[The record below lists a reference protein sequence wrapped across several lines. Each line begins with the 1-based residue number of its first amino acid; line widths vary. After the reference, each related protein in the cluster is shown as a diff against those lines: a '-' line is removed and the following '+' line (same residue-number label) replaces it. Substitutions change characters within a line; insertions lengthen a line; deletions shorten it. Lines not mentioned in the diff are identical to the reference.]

1 MKQIQDHIEVV
12 SNLPLEQIKALAQR
26 MRQALDAGGKIVL
39 FGNGGSAADAQHIAA
54 ELVGRFRKERNPLA
68 AIALTTDTSILT
80 AVANDYGYEEVF
92 ARQVQAL
99 VTDKDVVIGIS
110 TSGKSHSVLKGL
122 REANDIGAHPVML
135 TGGNYQNDRTFFGE
149 AGMAGGYWPIGSKY
163 PVCCEFL
170 CVPSTDTPRIQ
181 EAHIL
186 IGHLLCELIDG

>member
-12 SNLPLEQIKALAQR
+12 SNLPLEQIKALALR

-54 ELVGRFRKERNPLA
+54 ELVGRFKKERNPLA

-80 AVANDYGYEEVF
+80 AVANDYGYSEVF
-92 ARQVQAL
+92 ARQVRAL
-99 VTDKDVVIGIS
+99 VTEKDVVIGIS
-110 TSGKSHSVLKGL
+110 TSGHSRNVYSGL
-122 REANDIGAHPVML
+122 LAAKLRGAYTVML
-135 TGGNYQNDRTFFGE
+135 TGDYQSEFFCSFE
-149 AGMAGGYWPIGSKY
+149 Y
-163 PVCCEFL
+163 L

>member
-1 MKQIQDHIEVV
+1 MKQIQDHIDVV

-54 ELVGRFRKERNPLA
+54 ELVGRFKKERNPLA

-80 AVANDYGYEEVF
+80 AVANDYGYSEVF
-92 ARQVQAL
+92 ARQVRAL
-99 VTDKDVVIGIS
+99 VTEKDVVIGIS
-110 TSGKSHSVLKGL
+110 TSGRSANVLNGL
-122 REANDIGAHPVML
+122 GVADRCGAHAVLL
-135 TGGNYQNDRTFFGE
+135 TGDLNPGGHKGDRILLPV
-149 AGMAGGYWPIGSKY
+149 GMA
-163 PVCCEFL
+163 ELL

-186 IGHLLCELIDG
+186 IGHLLCELVDDQ

>member
-1 MKQIQDHIEVV
+1 MKQIQDHIDVV

-54 ELVGRFRKERNPLA
+54 ELVGRFKKERNPHA

-110 TSGKSHSVLKGL
+110 TSGYSPNVLNGL
-122 REANDIGAHPVML
+122 AAAQSLGAETYLL
-135 TGGNYQNDRTFFGE
+135 TGNQIKGQYYYTRL
-149 AGMAGGYWPIGSKY
+149 S
-163 PVCCEFL
+163 
-170 CVPSTDTPRIQ
+170 VPSSDTPRIQ